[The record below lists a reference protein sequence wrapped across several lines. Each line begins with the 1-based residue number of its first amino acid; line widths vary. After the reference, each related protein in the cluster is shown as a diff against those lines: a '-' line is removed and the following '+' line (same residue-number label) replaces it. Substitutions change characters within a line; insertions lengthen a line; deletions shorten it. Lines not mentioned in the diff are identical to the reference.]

1 VGQRM
6 FGGVWVVRERE
17 EWVVSEGDSPD
28 KALVDDLD
36 IIEEALVD
44 LVDVLDTCAASRVR

>member
-1 VGQRM
+1 MGQRM